1 MERATD
7 IVETKSRERQVFD
20 FYVQSSRF
28 EILIFMVLTLLAWG
42 VFYFTDRWAISDIP
56 LTDELIIRF
65 LGFVFIVMVF
75 YFMLNHAKTPF
86 VWDLVI
92 TGCMCVLCLGWVLLL
107 MQSKSNISPLYPF
120 CAIAFI
126 GGISVFVTRYIWVA
140 VLGMVVVGLMTG
152 CVMYEKFSDAYPSIL
167 TEFII
172 LALPLF
178 IFFLVLT
185 WQNLKR
191 VDDIFDFYINTRN
204 QRKRLI
210 RDNDKLREQA
220 SLDALT
226 GLPNRKSFEVLH
238 ASLSSQKAPFGLL
251 IIDIDYFKMINEGYG
266 HGVGDGV
273 IVKLGSSIDAILP
286 DTATLFCLGG
296 EEFVVLVQNTD
307 VKNLSA
313 LANTLVSSVKS
324 LCIPHKSR
332 PDAIGLVTIS
342 VGGCMCDPEEPR
354 GLKAHLETA
363 DHNIYDAKSQGR
375 NTYVIR

>member
-1 MERATD
+1 MKRATD
-7 IVETKSRERQVFD
+7 IIETKSREGQIFD
-20 FYVQSSRF
+20 FYVRNNRF
-28 EILIFMVLTLLAWG
+28 EIFVFMALTLVSWG
-42 VFYFTDRWAISDIP
+42 GFYFADRWAMSDIP
-56 LTDELIIRF
+56 VTDELLIRV
-65 LGFVFIVMVF
+65 LGFVFVAVVF

-92 TGCMCVLCLGWVLLL
+92 TVCMCVLCLGWALLL
-107 MQSKSNISPLYPF
+107 MQTKSNISPLYPF
-120 CAIAFI
+120 CSVAFI
-126 GGISVFVTRYIWVA
+126 GGVSVFVTRYVWVA
-140 VLGMVVVGLMTG
+140 VLGMMVIGLMMG
-152 CVMYEKFSDAYPSIL
+152 GVMYEKFSGVHPNIL
-167 TEFII
+167 IEFII

-226 GLPNRKSFEVLH
+226 GLPNRKSFEALH
-238 ASLSSQKAPFGLL
+238 TSLSNQDIPFGLL

-273 IVKLGSSIDAILP
+273 IVKLASSIDAILP

-296 EEFVVLVQNTD
+296 EEFVVLVENTD
-307 VKNLSA
+307 AKKLST
-313 LANTLVSSVKS
+313 LASTLVSSVKG

-332 PDAIGLVTIS
+332 PDTIGLVTIS